1 MMKPRLAVHK
11 FASCDGCQLALL
23 NAGEALL
30 QLAQYVELVH
40 FAEAGQ
46 VNPEAEVDIALVE
59 GSISTPHDLDRIN
72 NIRARSRLVMTIG
85 ACATS
90 GGLQALRNVADVGA
104 WTAAVYA
111 QPQYI
116 QALAQST
123 PIRDHI
129 QVDFEL
135 WGCPVNSQ
143 QVFAAVRD
151 LLSGVVPRD
160 NADKVCQ
167 ECKRRQHT
175 CVMVSQGLPCL
186 GPVTRTGCGA
196 LCPGLGRECYGCYG
210 PAENSN
216 APALAQQFIAM
227 GHDAADVVKRFRAIH
242 STAEAFQQL
251 GDDGTN
257 S

>member
-30 QLAQYVELVH
+30 DLAGLVEIVH
-40 FAEAGQ
+40 FAEAGP
-46 VNPEAEVDIALVE
+46 VNPDAEVDIALVE
-59 GSISTPHDLDRIN
+59 GSITTAHDIERIQS
-72 NIRARSRLVMTIG
+72 IRKLSQSVITIG

-90 GGLQALRNVADVGA
+90 GGLQALRNASNVGD
-104 WTAAVYA
+104 WTAAIYA
-111 QPQYI
+111 KPQYI
-116 QALAQST
+116 QTLATST

-129 QVDFEL
+129 HVDFEL
-135 WGCPVNSQ
+135 WGCPVNTR

-160 NADKVCQ
+160 ESDKVCL
-167 ECKRRQHT
+167 ECKRRNHS

-216 APALAQQFIAM
+216 ATALAQQFRSLGLAS
-227 GHDAADVVKRFRAIH
+227 ADIVKRFHAIH
-242 STAEAFQQL
+242 SNAGEFRHIN
-251 GDDGTN
+251 DDGTN
-257 S
+257 E